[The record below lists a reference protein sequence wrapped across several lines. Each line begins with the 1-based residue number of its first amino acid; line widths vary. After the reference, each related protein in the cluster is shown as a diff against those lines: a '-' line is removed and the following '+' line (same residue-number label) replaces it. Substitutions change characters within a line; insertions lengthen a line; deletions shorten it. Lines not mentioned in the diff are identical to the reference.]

1 MTFVQLVAAVLVL
14 GLSALSQ
21 QTSKAVTVPIT
32 LDHNRIV
39 IDVYLPL
46 PDGTSKRVRAWVD
59 SGSSELMMSQR
70 VAGLFGP
77 VNCTDQVCNATPP
90 PEVVIGASRIVQSG
104 VGNAIT
110 KGEIVT
116 GGMKL
121 SLAEIHTAHVPA
133 DGPKDAMIAGMSPEI
148 TLPST
153 VLRHNDVV
161 FDYANREFT
170 IGEPGTVKFKGKL
183 SKVQVNAVGLVRVAT
198 RIEDQPYNLVL
209 DTGASMSFI
218 SSELLSK
225 WHTAHAAWPSMT
237 GAVGAANVFGTPE
250 ETERFVLQLPSLRY
264 GTSTLN
270 QVSLASLSA
279 NLLEKFRQRTGA
291 DAVGLLGGD
300 AFRNYCVGIDYAH
313 STVYLDRLTNA
324 QPSDLNVVGLTLRP
338 DPDGRYTV
346 VAVADYKGNPSVP
359 EVKPGDVLLGVDGAP
374 ATGATL
380 GQVWSLLG
388 GSPGQTRSLIL
399 ERDGKRFTVDAPIR
413 RFLAAQGIK
422 DPPAGT
428 VQKIPKK
435 K

>member
-1 MTFVQLVAAVLVL
+1 
-14 GLSALSQ
+14 
-21 QTSKAVTVPIT
+21 
-32 LDHNRIV
+32 
-39 IDVYLPL
+39 
-46 PDGTSKRVRAWVD
+46 
-59 SGSSELMMSQR
+59 
-70 VAGLFGP
+70 
-77 VNCTDQVCNATPP
+77 
-90 PEVVIGASRIVQSG
+90 
-104 VGNAIT
+104 
-110 KGEIVT
+110 
-116 GGMKL
+116 MKL

-225 WHTAHAAWPSMT
+225 WHTAHPAWPSMT

-250 ETERFVLQLPSLRY
+250 GTERFVLQLPSLRY

-270 QVSLASLSA
+270 QVSLASFSA

-291 DAVGLLGGD
+291 DTVGLLGGD
-300 AFRNYCVGIDYAH
+300 AFRNYRVGIDYAH

-324 QPSDLNVVGLTLRP
+324 QPSDPNVVGLTLRP

-346 VAVADYKGNPSVP
+346 VAVVDYKGNSSVP